1 MNKPE
6 NNGKITVLVEVKIK
20 TMDKTSLFDVSLIK
34 KETITA
40 TLKEVYEALEE
51 RGYNPINQ
59 IVGYLISGDPGYISS
74 YKDARSKMIT
84 LDRSEVVM
92 LLLMEFL

>member
-1 MNKPE
+1 
-6 NNGKITVLVEVKIK
+6 
-20 TMDKTSLFDVSLIK
+20 MDKTSLYDVSLIK
-34 KETITA
+34 KESITA
-40 TLKEVYEALEE
+40 TLKEVYDALEE
-51 RGYNPINQ
+51 RGYNPLNQ